1 MKASEITLC
10 QFLKEDNQFQIP
22 LFQRRYS
29 WHEKNW
35 QILLKDLIDIHNG
48 DVKSGYFIGT
58 IVTQHNYPKTVHGI
72 SPFIVIDGQQRLITI
87 TLLLSV
93 IRDFLRFSGNVECA
107 DDINKYLVNSSQTN
121 NDFYKIFFPDRGIE
135 WRVYQHIVSNDGN
148 SLWKDL
154 DLDFDCSQSIHNNK
168 TRFSETRVFKAFRFF
183 QEKVQQELRNSINF
197 SRLKDIILHELM
209 LVSIVADNDD
219 NPYLIFERLNS
230 TGLKLDQ
237 SDLIRNYVLMKSSLS
252 PDKEEIDKEWRLL
265 EKKFREIEEKI
276 NKKRWYDRDYRS
288 EVRGKLLTQYF
299 WNYLRKDGDSVTEK
313 EVYKSMIEKFDA
325 FSDKHKYLK
334 ELTQFSNYYERLCLP
349 QNEPKEE
356 LSRYFYYFS
365 ELDFETCHIF
375 LLNIYELY
383 SLSKISCEDFENIL
397 CLLESYFIRRLFV
410 GISTNILGKIFN
422 NLYKEICS
430 KDSAN
435 ILLALRII
443 LREYSGNKSF
453 PQDKDFRSAIVSK
466 NIYTTGNRKRLK
478 FILERLNSSIY
489 RNTKEKDS
497 IFSDNLTVEH
507 IMPQALTYEWRE
519 SLGDSYNA
527 ISNKWL
533 HTLGNLTLTADNS
546 PLSNKVFTEKKIIY
560 KESNL
565 NLNKYF
571 NNIDNWNADTIEKR
585 ANELADI
592 AINIWPMP

>member
-29 WHEKNW
+29 WREQQW
-35 QILLKDLIDIHNG
+35 WMLLADLIKIHDG
-48 DVKSGYFIGT
+48 YIKRGYFIGT

-87 TLLLSV
+87 TLLLSA
-93 IRDFLRFSGNVECA
+93 IRDLLLFSDNTNSACE
-107 DDINKYLVNSSQTN
+107 INKYLLNSSQVN
-121 NDFYKIFFPDRGIE
+121 NDCYKIFFPDHGRE
-135 WRVYQHIVSNDGN
+135 WNVYRHIISNNGN
-148 SLWKDL
+148 SSWKDL
-154 DLDFDCSQSIHNNK
+154 NRDFDYNPLLHNKNAPFF
-168 TRFSETRVFKAFRFF
+168 TTGVFKAFQFF
-183 QEKVQQELRNSINF
+183 QKELK
-197 SRLKDIILHELM
+197 SRDNIDLSKLKDIIIHELM

-230 TGLKLDQ
+230 TGVKLDQ
-237 SDLIRNYVLMKSSLS
+237 SDLIRNYVLMKSSS
-252 PDKEEIDKEWRLL
+252 FPDKEEIDKEWRLL
-265 EKKFREIEEKI
+265 EKKFKEIEKEI
-276 NKKRWYDRDYRS
+276 YRRRSCARYYDS
-288 EVRGKLLTQYF
+288 GELLNRYF

-313 EVYKSMIEKFDA
+313 EVYISMIEKFDA
-325 FSDKHKYLK
+325 FPDKHEYLK
-334 ELTQFSNYYERLCLP
+334 ELTQFSNYYEKLYLP
-349 QNEPKEE
+349 HNEPEE
-356 LSRYFYYFS
+356 KLSRYFYHFS

-375 LLNIYELY
+375 LLNIYNLY
-383 SLSKISCEDFENIL
+383 SLSRISCEDFENIL
-397 CLLESYFIRRLFV
+397 CLIESYFVRRFFI
-410 GISTNILGKIFN
+410 GISTNILGKVFD

-430 KDSAN
+430 QDSAN
-435 ILLALRII
+435 ILLTLRTI
-443 LREYSGNKSF
+443 LREYSGNKTF
-453 PQDKDFRSAIVSK
+453 PQDKDFRSAIISK

-497 IFSDNLTVEH
+497 ILSDNLTVEH
-507 IMPQALTYEWRE
+507 IMPQTLTFEWRE
-519 SLGDSYNA
+519 NLGDSYNA
-527 ISNKWL
+527 INDKWL

-571 NNIDNWNADTIEKR
+571 DNIDNWNANTIEKR

-592 AINIWPMP
+592 AIRIWPMP